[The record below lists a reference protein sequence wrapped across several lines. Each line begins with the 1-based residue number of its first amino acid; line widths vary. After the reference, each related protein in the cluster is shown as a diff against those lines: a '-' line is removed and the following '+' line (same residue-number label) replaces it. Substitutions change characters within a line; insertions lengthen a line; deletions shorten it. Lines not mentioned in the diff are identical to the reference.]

1 MFEEIFGAATAR
13 GKSSPKFSLNTLR
26 WVYSHARGPLK
37 TQIIKKCPC
46 FSIHFLLNY
55 FHYLDGTPVIR
66 TDENTEEICKLDGEI
81 RNKTVLK
88 AGMLSGKLTHH
99 KGVKDITSCIERCCG
114 HKKCHV
120 AMMMAGKCYSVFCTD
135 PQYCEP
141 KPAPLET
148 HHTNPTVAYV
158 KRGDISFGKTCICL
172 LFSFDLG
179 PCKYQPSQ
187 WTSHQPLT
195 IPAHSIFY
203 SSSSYLKE
211 EMVGT
216 QQCIPGSNTHV
227 YTALPPYP
235 GSSYLLRFLSPNNE
249 KDTVIMIM
257 FIMSSVYPRQ
267 YL

>member
-1 MFEEIFGAATAR
+1 MVTRNVTWPWWWVENVIQCFVQTRSTVNLSQLLWRLIIRTLQWRMLREEISALVRRVSA
-13 GKSSPKFSLNTLR
+13 
-26 WVYSHARGPLK
+26 
-37 TQIIKKCPC
+37 
-46 FSIHFLLNY
+46 
-55 FHYLDGTPVIR
+55 
-66 TDENTEEICKLDGEI
+66 
-81 RNKTVLK
+81 
-88 AGMLSGKLTHH
+88 
-99 KGVKDITSCIERCCG
+99 
-114 HKKCHV
+114 
-120 AMMMAGKCYSVFCTD
+120 CYS
-135 PQYCEP
+135 
-141 KPAPLET
+141 
-148 HHTNPTVAYV
+148 
-158 KRGDISFGKTCICL
+158 G
-172 LFSFDLG
+172 FDLG

-249 KDTVIMIM
+249 NDTVIMIM
-257 FIMSSVYPRQ
+257 FTVSFVYPRQ